1 MLRLYR
7 CLLYLYPAAHRIQF
21 GDEMIEVFRD
31 LQAEPTR
38 RSKFSRGIFCL
49 RETAG
54 LLAGAIQEH
63 LRVLGAEH
71 IWPPFPVRRFTM
83 RTEFRFP
90 KATAVLMTIIL
101 AGVVLAIN
109 KGEGIVAS
117 LNATPHFSFLPG
129 VMLMLAVVYAAGV
142 IGWAILFALRRSGMH
157 RLETFSQQK

>member
-21 GDEMIEVFRD
+21 GNEMIEVFRD